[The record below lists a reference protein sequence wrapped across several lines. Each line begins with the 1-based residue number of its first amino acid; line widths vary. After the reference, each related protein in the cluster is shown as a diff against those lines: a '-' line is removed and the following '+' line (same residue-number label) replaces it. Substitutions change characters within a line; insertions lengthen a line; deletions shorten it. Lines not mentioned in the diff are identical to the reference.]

1 MTPPPAPAPK
11 RLWLAAAL
19 VLALAGAG
27 LWLWQNHPAKQVR
40 TNPQALPPAG
50 PGQLQ
55 HSEEAPRH
63 LPGDEIL
70 KNYASSRSTPQRDL
84 EAMAHVFSN
93 LRLLVKGD
101 SPFHLGANEEFAAA
115 LLGKNKGKL
124 AFVSAKSPIFNDK
137 GQLVDRWQTPLY
149 FHAAA
154 QDRIEIRSA
163 GPDRKMW
170 TEDDLH
176 RVPNG
181 EFLKGAALGRPS
193 LFETKQ
199 PKLQDH

>member
-1 MTPPPAPAPK
+1 
-11 RLWLAAAL
+11 
-19 VLALAGAG
+19 
-27 LWLWQNHPAKQVR
+27 
-40 TNPQALPPAG
+40 
-50 PGQLQ
+50 
-55 HSEEAPRH
+55 
-63 LPGDEIL
+63 
-70 KNYASSRSTPQRDL
+70 
-84 EAMAHVFSN
+84 MAHVFSN

-124 AFVSAKSPIFNDK
+124 AFVSAKSHVFNDK

-170 TEDDLH
+170 TEDDIH
-176 RVPNG
+176 RSPNG
-181 EFLKGAALGRPS
+181 EFLKGAALGRRS

-199 PKLQDH
+199 PKIQDH

>member
-11 RLWLAAAL
+11 RLWLAAGL
-19 VLALAGAG
+19 VLTLTGAG

-40 TNPQALPPAG
+40 TNLQALPPAG
-50 PGQLQ
+50 PGQ
-55 HSEEAPRH
+55 PRQR
-63 LPGDEIL
+63 PGDEIL

-115 LLGKNKGKL
+115 LLGKNKGKM
-124 AFVSAKSPIFNDK
+124 AFVSANSPIFNDK

-170 TEDDLH
+170 TEDDIH

-199 PKLQDH
+199 PKPQDH